1 MGPTAPTVP
10 TDSGRRRAARTLI
23 LTVTRR
29 CDLRCAYCPT
39 AKDGHP
45 DLTEGQTSAAL
56 ELFAGRYG
64 GGDVKVFGGEPLL
77 VPDLV
82 RSVVAQASRIPG
94 IRRVYVS
101 TNGLGLTQ
109 EWLDW
114 VRREPKAILTI
125 SMDGAPADH
134 RRYRR
139 ALPGVADC
147 YEHLMT
153 LLPALRATRRVVITQ
168 TIPPASASRF
178 AENFEHLRGLGLTRF
193 NLLPGYFLP
202 WRPDQLADLR
212 RGFDAVA
219 AHVRSTWS
227 AGRYLYLRNLFTWA
241 PTPFFNTGL
250 VVDSDGSVHTS
261 NVVLS
266 GKLEELGD
274 QTRLG
279 TLDDPPSLDELD
291 RGAERTWGLLRGAL
305 PARII
310 ESTEAADAEL
320 SRFVR
325 GLYPA
330 WAAMKRA
337 RTSAP
342 EARP

>member
-1 MGPTAPTVP
+1 MGPTALTVP
-10 TDSGRRRAARTLI
+10 TDSGRRRPARTLI

-45 DLTEGQTSAAL
+45 ELSAEQCAAAL
-56 ELFAGRYG
+56 DLFATRYG

-77 VPDLV
+77 VPDVV
-82 RSVVAQASRIPG
+82 RAVVAQASRTPA

-101 TNGLGLTQ
+101 TNGLGLDQ
-109 EWLDW
+109 GWLDW
-114 VRREPKAILTI
+114 VASEPKAILTV
-125 SMDGAPADH
+125 SMDGAPEDH

-139 ALPGVADC
+139 ALPGVADA
-147 YEHLMT
+147 YEHLMG
-153 LLPALRATRRVVITQ
+153 LLPALRATPRVVITQ
-168 TIPPASASRF
+168 TIPPASATRF
-178 AENFEHLRGLGLTRF
+178 SANFLHLRSLGLTRF

-219 AHVRSTWS
+219 DHVRSTWES
-227 AGRYLYLRNLFTWA
+227 GGYLYLRNLFTWA

-250 VVDSDGSVHTS
+250 VIDSDGSVHAS

-266 GKLEELGD
+266 GKLEELGAK
-274 QTRLG
+274 TRLG
-279 TLDDPPSLDELD
+279 TLESPPSPEQLDA
-291 RGAERTWGLLRGAL
+291 GAERTWALLQEAL

-310 ESTEAADAEL
+310 ESTMAADAEL

-325 GLYPA
+325 ALYPS
-330 WAAMKRA
+330 WAIWKRA
-337 RTSAP
+337 RGNAT
-342 EARP
+342 EARA

>member
-1 MGPTAPTVP
+1 MGPTALTVP
-10 TDSGRRRAARTLI
+10 TDSGRRRPARTLI

-45 DLTEGQTSAAL
+45 DLTAEQATTAL
-56 ELFAGRYG
+56 DLFASRYG

-77 VPDLV
+77 VPDVV
-82 RSVVAQASRIPG
+82 RAVVARAARAPA

-101 TNGLGLTQ
+101 TNGLGLTV

-114 VRREPKAILTI
+114 VREEPKAILTV

-139 ALPGVADC
+139 PLAGVADT
-147 YEHLMT
+147 YDHLMT
-153 LLPALRATRRVVITQ
+153 LLPALRETRRVVITQ
-168 TIPPASASRF
+168 TIPPASAGRF
-178 AENFEHLRGLGLTRF
+178 AANFEHLRSLGLTRF

-212 RGFDAVA
+212 AGFEAVA
-219 AHVRSTWS
+219 ASVRATWE
-227 AGRYLYLRNLFTWA
+227 AGGYLYLRNLFTWA

-250 VVDSDGSVHTS
+250 VVDSDGSVHAS

-266 GKLEELGD
+266 GKLEELGSK
-274 QTRLG
+274 TRLG
-279 TLDDPPSLDELD
+279 TLDAPPSAEELD
-291 RGAERTWGLLRGAL
+291 AGAQRTWSLLEGAL

-310 ESTEAADAEL
+310 ESTLAADGEL

-330 WAAMKRA
+330 WAHMKRE
-337 RTSAP
+337 RSSSDG
-342 EARP
+342 ARP